1 MYIYLVYFL
10 CSQLYR
16 YSTLMKGQSTYVYA
30 HQFGWQQCS
39 CGRKSLYLRTPIC
52 TTRVSFNKIYAASY
66 ALISSVQPGYRLTR
80 FTQLHTP
87 LFAISITADH
97 VKKVR
102 RGKKVRTKVPER
114 WRYVDLD
121 YFKVTSMC
129 LKAILHNCVR

>member
-1 MYIYLVYFL
+1 MIDICHLHHRNKQVHTCIYTWCTF
-10 CSQLYR
+10 
-16 YSTLMKGQSTYVYA
+16 YVPNFIDIP
-30 HQFGWQQCS
+30 HWWKVNRHTCMHI
-39 CGRKSLYLRTPIC
+39 SLDGNNVHVGGNHFTWGHP
-52 TTRVSFNKIYAASY
+52 
-66 ALISSVQPGYRLTR
+66 SVQPGYRLTR